1 MGAMTWQPEHLTR
14 DQMAERRAEGGR
26 LLQEGQLSQHAI
38 ALELGVSDAAVSQW
52 KSRLANG
59 GPAALAPRSASGRP
73 ARLTPAQQRKLVRL
87 LQGGAL
93 AAGFPTARWTQ
104 ARVRDVIVREF
115 GVRYHPDYVGTLLHR
130 LGWSVQKPEAR
141 AVEREEDLIRAWL
154 THDWPRIKKSAAAR
168 RRHCV

>member
-1 MGAMTWQPEHLTR
+1 MAWQPQHLTR
-14 DQMAERRAEGGR
+14 EQMAERRAEGGR

-38 ALELGVSDAAVSQW
+38 ALELGVSDAAVSHW
-52 KSRLANG
+52 KSRMATG
-59 GPAALAPRSASGRP
+59 GSAALAPRPASGRP

-87 LQGGAL
+87 LRRGAQ

-104 ARVRDVIVREF
+104 VRVRDLIVRHF

-141 AVEREEDLIRAWL
+141 ARERDEDLIRAWL

-168 RRHCV
+168 RHHCV